1 MSISVMYVLNERSLE
16 IEMFD
21 VENEKQ
27 HFLARIKKLINLNL
41 RYMLYTPPIGDL
53 HVELY
58 YQASGGMNIFKLQI
72 ISK

>member
-1 MSISVMYVLNERSLE
+1 
-16 IEMFD
+16 MFD

-27 HFLARIKKLINLNL
+27 HFSARIKKLINLNL
-41 RYMLYTPPIGDL
+41 RYMLTPPIGDL

>member
-41 RYMLYTPPIGDL
+41 RYMLTPPIGDL